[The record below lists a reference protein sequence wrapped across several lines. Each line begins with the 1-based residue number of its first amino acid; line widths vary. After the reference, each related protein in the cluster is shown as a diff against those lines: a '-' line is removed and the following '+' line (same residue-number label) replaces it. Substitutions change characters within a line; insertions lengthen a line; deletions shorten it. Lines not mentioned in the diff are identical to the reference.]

1 MLKIKGFQLTKKDIS
16 KKINLK
22 IGLSLSYTDEIT
34 DNLLIILKNLIKN
47 NEISIKNF
55 GSFKILTKN
64 ERAGRNPRNK
74 KIYTIKKRKSLSFK
88 ISRNLNNKIN
98 NIQMNKLINI
108 SELSRLLEII
118 NLKTKKPLNYTL
130 RYWEKE
136 FKQIKPIIIK
146 NRRYYSRKQINVI
159 KLIKFLLK
167 DKGMTI
173 NGVKNILK
181 SNINSLDDYN
191 SYSLKADYLKENI
204 KVKSK
209 TILEKIRKLK
219 NGKKNSY

>member
-1 MLKIKGFQLTKKDIS
+1 MV
-16 KKINLK
+16 
-22 IGLSLSYTDEIT
+22 
-34 DNLLIILKNLIKN
+34 
-47 NEISIKNF
+47 
-55 GSFKILTKN
+55 
-64 ERAGRNPRNK
+64 
-74 KIYTIKKRKSLSFK
+74 
-88 ISRNLNNKIN
+88 
-98 NIQMNKLINI
+98 KLINI
-108 SELSRLLEII
+108 SQLASLL
-118 NLKTKKPLNYTL
+118 NLVNYKTKKPSNYVL

-136 FKQIKPIIIK
+136 FKEIKPIILNK
-146 NRRYYSRKQINVI
+146 RRYYSEKQINII